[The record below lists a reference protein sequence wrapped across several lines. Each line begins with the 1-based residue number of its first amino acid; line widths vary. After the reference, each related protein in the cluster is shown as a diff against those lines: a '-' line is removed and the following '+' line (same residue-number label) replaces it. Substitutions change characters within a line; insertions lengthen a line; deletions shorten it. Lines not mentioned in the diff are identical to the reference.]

1 MARRDAGDGEAGALD
16 PALTQKKRARR
27 RLVGA
32 LVLGLAAVIVLP
44 LVLDS
49 EPRQTIADVQI
60 EIPPRD
66 TPLPPKAQDAPA
78 RAGEA
83 VAVPP
88 SLPAPPPPEAAPKPP
103 DEPKPAAKVQ
113 TPAKALETAK
123 DAPARAGEAVAV
135 PPSLP
140 APPPLEAAPKPPDE
154 PKPATK
160 VQTPAKALET
170 AKVQTPAKVA
180 EAPKA
185 IPPAAKPAAAAPSAA
200 AATPAR
206 DDARFVLQVGAFANS
221 GSARAQADKARKAG
235 VRAYTETVQTA
246 QGERTRVRV
255 GPFASR
261 EAADQARARLKAIGV
276 DAALVPL

>member
-66 TPLPPKAQDAPA
+66 TPLPPKT
-78 RAGEA
+78 E
-83 VAVPP
+83 
-88 SLPAPPPPEAAPKPP
+88 
-103 DEPKPAAKVQ
+103 
-113 TPAKALETAK
+113 

-154 PKPATK
+154 PKPAAK

-170 AKVQTPAKVA
+170 AKVQTPAKVV